1 MYKVQ
6 FLRATRVK
14 LTTKTISRDNTHP
27 VDIKAGKS
35 FYIQD
40 IQETLEPGVV
50 RLIIE
55 PICLDGGKY
64 YECNKSDIATKLYD
78 IKFNQDKS
86 KVQLNGVFDQPEL
99 MKLAE
104 LMPRV
109 VPNYGVFWT
118 KLQEN
123 LYKKVE
129 QFIEDEKAK
138 NFGVKTKTQA
148 KIKREFVQAL
158 LMDMMD
164 IELDAKQ
171 TEETVS
177 S

>member
-14 LTTKTISRDNTHP
+14 LTAKTISRDNTHP

-64 YECNKSDIATKLYD
+64 YTVNKADIATKLYD

-99 MKLAE
+99 MKLAD

-109 VPNYGVFWT
+109 VPNYKDFWV
-118 KLQEN
+118 KLQN
-123 LYKKVE
+123 KLYE
-129 QFIEDEKAK
+129 YQDTAIDESHCIGGTKAIYK
-138 NFGVKTKTQA
+138 HELIQT
-148 KIKREFVQAL
+148 I

-164 IELDAKQ
+164 IELDAKV
-171 TEETVS
+171 EEKTLS